1 VAERVLRWHGESA
14 ALGVPVAANPE
25 MPNPASLYGT
35 LARYL
40 KAVQRHD
47 RDGKTAAIREL
58 EDAPQVGFDVLR
70 ELLLA
75 MASECSLLARS

>member
-1 VAERVLRWHGESA
+1 MS
-14 ALGVPVAANPE
+14 ANPK
-25 MPNPASLYGT
+25 MPDPTSLYGT

-75 MASECSLLARS
+75 MAAVCMRRA